1 MKKKNTIL
9 KIFIVLFLVF
19 SLTGCTKILKD
30 KDKKVVTNELTGQ
43 SLTENILCRPEAKE
57 TLKKYK
63 ENNVDVN
70 KLPKCSEFKITSG
83 GYEGIWTTIFVKPLA
98 FLIIKIG
105 ELVRN
110 YGLAVIIITILIRLI
125 LYPLTKKTAMQSE
138 NLNKAKP
145 ELDRIEKKYK
155 NKDKNDQTIMM
166 QKSQEMMNVYKTYNI
181 NPMSGCL
188 FSFVQVPLFF
198 AFYEGLNRLPI
209 IFEGKFLGFQLGMS
223 PLTAIG
229 KGDWIYA
236 IFIVLVIGATYLSM
250 KLNKTAAM
258 SAEQEAQMKMM
269 NNMMVIF
276 IGIASLTISTG
287 IALYWITN
295 NGFTIVQNLM
305 VKRRK
310 AK

>member
-1 MKKKNTIL
+1 MKNKSKIV

-43 SLTENILCRPEAKE
+43 SLTENILCKPEATE

-63 ENNVDVN
+63 ENKVDVT

-98 FLIIKIG
+98 WVIIKIG
-105 ELVRN
+105 EFVHN
-110 YGLAVIIITILIRLI
+110 YGFAVIIITILIRLV
-125 LYPLTKKTAMQSE
+125 LYPFTKKTAMQSE
-138 NLNKAKP
+138 NLSKAKP

-155 NKDKNDQTIMM
+155 NKDQNDQSIMM
-166 QKSQEMMNVYKTYNI
+166 QKSQEMMGIYKTYNI

-188 FSFVQVPLFF
+188 FSFIQVPLFF
-198 AFYEGLNRLPI
+198 AFYEALNRLPI
-209 IFEGKFLGFQLGMS
+209 IFEGRFLGFQLGTS

-229 KGDWIYA
+229 KGHWIYV
-236 IFIVLVIGATYLSM
+236 IFIILVIGATYLSM

-258 SAEQEAQMKMM
+258 SAEQESQMKMM
-269 NNMMVIF
+269 NNIMVIF

-295 NGFTIVQNLM
+295 NVCTIVQNLI

-310 AK
+310 A